1 MHTFLSKS
9 KTLLILLSIILI
21 VANFYFLSSTR
32 QLTKSYTNQQ
42 NQATWFLF
50 QLTKEFAEL
59 KAITPYMNES
69 EKDFEQTWLLYELTW
84 SRFDILLYNQESH
97 GFMSLHGA
105 QPFFEDLFN
114 RFQAL
119 EVEFEQADNPIL
131 LAALSDELEVLFD
144 EMIAFINEN
153 YRLKNP
159 MHKQRI
165 ENAQQVTYVQYLLMF
180 LLFSCIA
187 LVSYIFYQES
197 KHHKELAYTDMLTG
211 ISNRFSLFEALKSA
225 KNDKSFSLF
234 LLDLNGFKSVND
246 SFGHQAGDEALSQI
260 AWRLNNMIPAS
271 NYTAYRMGG
280 DEFALILK
288 SSDEEEIR
296 TMKSYIEACFE
307 ETMHLNGGYNIR
319 LGTSIGISRYP
330 EDSKEINQLISIAD
344 HNMYQMKFAQK
355 SNDPRR

>member
-42 NQATWFLF
+42 NQASWFLF

-69 EKDFEQTWLLYELTW
+69 DAEFDKTWLKYELTW

-97 GFMSLHGA
+97 GFMSLEGA
-105 QPFFEDLFN
+105 QSFFEGLFE

-119 EVEFEQADNPIL
+119 EVKFKRADNPVL
-131 LAALSDELEVLFD
+131 LSALSADLEVIFD
-144 EMIAFINEN
+144 DMIAFINEN

-165 ENAQQVTYVQYLLMF
+165 ESAQQVTYVQYLLMF

-197 KHHKELAYTDMLTG
+197 KHHKILAYTDTLTG
-211 ISNRFSLFEALKSA
+211 ISNRFSLFEALK
-225 KNDKSFSLF
+225 NFKSNKPFALF

-260 AWRLNNMIPAS
+260 AWRLNNMIPLK

-280 DEFALILK
+280 DEFALILR
-288 SSDEEEIR
+288 SGDTNEID
-296 TMKSYIEACFE
+296 TMKSHIEACFE
-307 ETMHLNGGYNIR
+307 ETMHLKGGFNVR

-344 HNMYQMKFAQK
+344 HNMYQMKFSQK